1 MVAQATN
8 PNMEG
13 SAEEPFEIAKA
24 PQVITGTTSYSGV
37 YGDAGIAFDN
47 VAKTPVTFE
56 IVQSEDESATPIS
69 LQGRYATINAAG
81 TARVVANA
89 SESRNYLEAE
99 SVELA
104 VAIAPAQLLVAVDD
118 AQRMEGEA
126 NPAFTSSLVSR
137 ANTDGVEVSY
147 SCEATEGSPAGEYV
161 IGANVANPNFAAT
174 VKPGTLTVEKKPDP
188 DNPDPDNPGPK
199 PDPDPDNSD
208 PDNPD
213 PGKPDPD
220 RPDPDGPGP
229 KPDPDN
235 PDPDNPGPKPD
246 PNNPGPDG
254 PSQPDEPPQPGNPD
268 DSGNSGGG
276 SGEGDG
282 AHGGAASGD
291 GEAGAASA
299 SKEACASAN
308 NAASAGSLAATAD
321 RTPIA
326 LAATLGLA
334 SLLFAILAMRRIR
347 HCNR

>member
-13 SAEEPFEIAKA
+13 SAEGPFEIAKA
-24 PQVITGTTSYSGV
+24 PQAITGTTSYSGV

-161 IGANVANPNFAAT
+161 IGASVANPNFAAI

-188 DNPDPDNPGPK
+188 DNPDPNNPG
-199 PDPDPDNSD
+199 
-208 PDNPD
+208 
-213 PGKPDPD
+213 
-220 RPDPDGPGP
+220 
-229 KPDPDN
+229 
-235 PDPDNPGPKPD
+235 PDNPGPKPD

-308 NAASAGSLAATAD
+308 NAASAGSLAATAE

>member
-1 MVAQATN
+1 
-8 PNMEG
+8 MEG

-47 VAKTPVTFE
+47 VAKTPVTFG

-161 IGANVANPNFAAT
+161 IGASVANPNFAAT
-174 VKPGTLTVEKKPDP
+174 VKPGTLTVEK
-188 DNPDPDNPGPK
+188 
-199 PDPDPDNSD
+199 
-208 PDNPD
+208 
-213 PGKPDPD
+213 
-220 RPDPDGPGP
+220 

-282 AHGGAASGD
+282 AHGCAASGD

-326 LAATLGLA
+326 LVATLGLA